1 MTIELPTTAP
11 TAESVL
17 AEITR
22 VIEEILDEYD
32 IEDIEVTRETQFQE
46 DLELESI
53 DLVTLGGKLREIY
66 GERIRERG
74 IAAIAVLHIG
84 FQFRQVQGDQP
95 RDIRVVFDDED
106 ARLAVVL
113 SDRMHGAPRFQ
124 AKYFL

>member
-32 IEDIEVTRETQFQE
+32 IEDIEVARETQFQE

-66 GERIRERG
+66 GERINFAEFLG
-74 IAAIAVLHIG
+74 SLDLEEIISMNVGQLVDYVTSSQNG
-84 FQFRQVQGDQP
+84 T
-95 RDIRVVFDDED
+95 
-106 ARLAVVL
+106 
-113 SDRMHGAPRFQ
+113 GASQ
-124 AKYFL
+124 A